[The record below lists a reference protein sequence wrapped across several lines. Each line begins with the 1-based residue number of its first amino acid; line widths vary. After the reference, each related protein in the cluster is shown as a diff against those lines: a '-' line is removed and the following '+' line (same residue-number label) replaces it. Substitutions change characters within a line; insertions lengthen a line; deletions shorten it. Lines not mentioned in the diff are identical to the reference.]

1 MGGHAGA
8 RVCAKPGQAGQ
19 ELRGSQITETWGMKA
34 RCDKLPRDLI
44 KFGVR
49 EHEQRKKYPIVV
61 FPGCY
66 LTFMLNVV
74 SSHKHRF
81 MGTNLTQMSPGACG
95 LLELQLKCLTQAG
108 LTQAREFI

>member
-1 MGGHAGA
+1 
-8 RVCAKPGQAGQ
+8 
-19 ELRGSQITETWGMKA
+19 MKA
-34 RCDKLPRDLI
+34 RCDKLPKDLI

-66 LTFMLNVV
+66 LTSMLNVV

-81 MGTNLTQMSPGACG
+81 MGTTLTQMSPGACG